1 MKKLMTGLLFSA
13 MFAGS
18 AFAAPLPAGTSD
30 RVFATDL
37 AGNILAD
44 RLIPEGGTETFSTI
58 CGGCT
63 GTVIVLLESGGAIS
77 DIFTLVNDRPQ
88 LGLGTIT
95 FISDVEGGTSLV
107 APPGALFFQE
117 TAEPFEV
124 TDFINLRQ
132 AGQRLFIQS
141 DVESTAV
148 PEPTSM
154 ALVGAGLLALLAGR
168 GRKRAL

>member
-18 AFAAPLPAGTSD
+18 AFAAPLPSGTSD
-30 RVFATDL
+30 RIFATDL
-37 AGNILAD
+37 AGNVFFD
-44 RLIPEGGTETFSTI
+44 RLIPEGGSETAVFT

-63 GTVIVLLESGGAIS
+63 DTAIVLLEAGGRIS
-77 DIFTLVNDRPQ
+77 DIFTLVNDSA
-88 LGLGTIT
+88 GNGIVT
-95 FISDVEGGTSLV
+95 FTSDVEGGPSLV
-107 APPGALFFQE
+107 APPNAIFFQE
-117 TAEPFEV
+117 TQEPLEI
-124 TDFINLRQ
+124 TDFVNLRRL
-132 AGQRLFIQS
+132 GQRLFIQS
-141 DVESTAV
+141 DVENTAV